1 MNIIFISLVLLV
13 IAVIV
18 LSAVIIYKN
27 TKIKY
32 LKNVSEDAMAFSVVQ
47 KMFEIMGSNISANK
61 KLKELNTV
69 FCDIFKAKYSTIVLF
84 DGKNNLIK
92 ASNVPEEHACALGT
106 VSSDNNFTYNVSR
119 NVAKY
124 VTVSHEKTL
133 TYNTASERGIKSA
146 IFSPIYDGMNYV
158 GFWLLEDRAKD
169 AFENVSQQQLTILRK
184 NLAVFLHGIKA
195 QEKTEKSEDLNRQTG
210 IYNMN
215 YFYNKEVR
223 KIEATNVTSF
233 MLVSLQNLK
242 EINLKYNKKTG
253 DKYVVTSV
261 EYLKNAFT
269 SKVTLV
275 RYSGTKILVIF
286 KNMDTSKLS
295 LVAEKLQARMLNY
308 GVNLPHGH
316 TPIKTKIAISEYTKD
331 GEDIDTIIKKM
342 DTILEKT
349 NNNIA
354 LVK

>member
-1 MNIIFISLVLLV
+1 MNIIFLSLISLV
-13 IAVIV
+13 IIV
-18 LSAVIIYKN
+18 LVLIAVIIYKN

-32 LKNVSEDAMAFSVVQ
+32 LKNINEDAMAFSVVQ
-47 KMFEIMGSNISANK
+47 KMFEIMGANISANK

-69 FCDIFKAKYSTIVLF
+69 FRDIFQAKYSTIVLY

-92 ASNVPEEHACALGT
+92 ASNVPEELACALGT
-106 VSSDNNFTYNVSR
+106 VSSDDSFTYNVSR

-124 VTVSHEKTL
+124 VTVSSEKSL
-133 TYNTASERGIKSA
+133 SYNTAEERGIKSA
-146 IFSPIYDGMNYV
+146 IFAPIYDGTTYM
-158 GFWLLEDRAKD
+158 GFWLLENKEKD
-169 AFENVSQQQLTILRK
+169 AFENISQQQLAILRK
-184 NLAVFLHGIKA
+184 NLAVFLYGIKA

-215 YFYNKEVR
+215 YFYNKEVK

-233 MLVSLQNLK
+233 MLLSLQNLK

-253 DKYVVTSV
+253 DKYLVTSID
-261 EYLKNAFT
+261 YIKNAFT

-275 RYSGTKILVIF
+275 RYSGTKILLVF
-286 KNMDTSKLS
+286 KNMDSSKLTM
-295 LVAEKLQARMLNY
+295 VAEKLQARMQNY
-308 GVNLPHGH
+308 GVNLPQGH
-316 TPIKTKIAISEYTKD
+316 TPIKTKIVIAEYVKEN
-331 GEDIDTIIKKM
+331 EDIDTVIKKL

-349 NNNIA
+349 DSNIA